1 MYSLKKVIHMIF
13 EILNLRTTSPQ
24 FPGIANTTTQ
34 NKFL

>member
-1 MYSLKKVIHMIF
+1 MYSPKTVIHMNF
-13 EILNLRTTSPQ
+13 EILKLRTTSPQ